1 MFGRKA
7 TLPIDIEMRKNAVDD
22 CLKKILDVGELS
34 TSEVEQ
40 MAAELQRLNEAKA
53 NIKIAQ
59 QKQKE
64 LYDRKHANPK
74 VYQVGSKVLKK
85 DFARK
90 KRKGG

>member
-1 MFGRKA
+1 
-7 TLPIDIEMRKNAVDD
+7 
-22 CLKKILDVGELS
+22 
-34 TSEVEQ
+34 
-40 MAAELQRLNEAKA
+40 MAAEHLQRLNEAKA

-74 VYQVGSKVLKK
+74 VYQVGSKVLKN

-90 KRKGG
+90 KKRKWKPNMWGLLSS